1 MKTPSLQKITLCAA
15 LALAP
20 ALPSVAQSTNP
31 PAPATPAPSVAAV
44 EEEILVLSPFEVDAS
59 RDTGY
64 QATSTLAGSRVNTS
78 LKDVGASIT
87 VVTKALMND
96 LSAVGV
102 NDILSYTA
110 NTEGI
115 HEFTNSPAGVG
126 GRTTDAASQAPN
138 NANRVRGLSYADN
151 LRDYYYTINATGL
164 DTYNIDEVTLNRGPN
179 SVLAGLGTPS
189 GIINYAPQSA
199 LLTKN
204 SGALS
209 FRFGSWSD
217 KRATLNANYVAIPNT
232 LAFRVALAAN
242 DVGYK
247 QKPSFNRDT
256 RMYLAATYKPWSKT
270 TIHANFEHVD
280 LHANRPN
287 TITASDEVS
296 NWIAAG
302 KPVYDSSVSGASPG
316 SSPDSRLWAWTA
328 PSLLI
333 VRDKSGKVETAY
345 NASSQ
350 RIVASALSSLVTPM
364 GLHSNQYL
372 PLDSINTQPSNEK
385 NKYSSFSLSID
396 QEIIKDLNVNLGY
409 LHETYNSSYL
419 SLFRP
424 DNNSL
429 FVDTNKYL
437 PNGTLNP
444 HLGEMYMDFRG
455 LDNSQN
461 DRNTNDIFRGTISY
475 NLDLTKINPWL
486 GRIRFT
492 GLGEQRDSKFH
503 HDQFT
508 DFGTNAAG
516 TFAEASFR
524 YYLGGNLLGNPITP
538 ATAAPGAFGLLKG
551 ISELYNNG
559 TSWTT
564 TNLNTDY
571 FRKADSRFR
580 RKLGSEA
587 VNGQG
592 NFLKDRVIVMYGIRR
607 DKDQE
612 GVNKTNFDP
621 TSPTQ
626 VAGLASEDITLS
638 SFSKTTKS
646 LSVVL
651 HPLPIDWLSF
661 HYSNSENWVPHG
673 SAIDLLGQATP
684 SPTGKGKDYGFSLD
698 LLKHKL
704 NVKFNWYDMTA
715 SNDSD
720 SIADSVN
727 MPLAQWALPFMDLYK
742 MPGIAAYHGVT
753 NYKKGIANGIALG
766 DSRLYNGYTSS
777 NSSKGVEIELT
788 YNITDNWRLMVNVS
802 KQEAKMAD
810 VATGLTK
817 FIEERLAYWKS
828 IPGLWDTWVLPAAA
842 DPSHTID
849 PWWSTDRTGKDI
861 WGAWGYEGEYLTYKA
876 WEGKPSPQLAKYHG
890 SLMTNYDFT
899 QGPMKGINVGF
910 GTRYIDKTIIGA
922 PGIFDS
928 TGTIVTGLDTAHPY
942 YYHSYLTY
950 DAWLGYKF
958 RPSFFGKK
966 YELSFQ
972 LNCRNLE
979 SKGRYQPIKAD
990 YYGVARDFRIVQP
1003 RSFFVT
1009 TELRF

>member
-1 MKTPSLQKITLCAA
+1 MKAPSLKKLTLCAA
-15 LALAP
+15 LALAS
-20 ALPSVAQSTNP
+20 AVPSVAQTAAP
-31 PAPATPAPSVAAV
+31 KPAPATTTDTD
-44 EEEILVLSPFEVDAS
+44 EIFVLSPFTVDAS
-59 RDTGY
+59 KDTGY

-87 VVTKALMND
+87 VVTKAMLTD
-96 LSAVGV
+96 LSAVNV

-110 NTEGI
+110 NTEGF
-115 HEFTNSPAGVG
+115 HEYTNSPAGVA
-126 GRTTDAASQAPN
+126 GRTTDAASQTPN

-199 LLTKN
+199 LLSKN

-209 FRFGSWSD
+209 FRFGSWGD
-217 KRATLNANYVAIPNT
+217 KRATLNANYVAIPKT
-232 LAFRVALAAN
+232 LAFRVAIAAN

-256 RMYLAATYKPWSKT
+256 RMYLAATYQPWKKT
-270 TIHANFEHVD
+270 TIRANFERVD

-302 KPVYDSSVSGASPG
+302 KPIYDSSISGANPALT
-316 SSPDSRLWAWTA
+316 PDPRLLWAWAA
-328 PSLLI
+328 PNLLI
-333 VRDKSGKVETAY
+333 VRDKSGKLETAY

-350 RIVASALSSLVTPM
+350 RVVASAISGLVTPM
-364 GLHSNQYL
+364 GLNSNKYL

-385 NKYSSFSLSID
+385 NRYTSFSLSID
-396 QEIIKDLNVNLGY
+396 QEIVENLNVNLGY
-409 LHETYNSSYL
+409 VHEAYNSNYL

-429 FVDTNKYL
+429 YVDSNKYL
-437 PNGTLNP
+437 PNGTTNP

-455 LDNSQN
+455 LDNSQF
-461 DRNTNDIFRGTISY
+461 DWNTNDIFRGTVTY
-475 NLDLTKINPWL
+475 KLDLTKINPWL
-486 GRIRFT
+486 GSLRFT
-492 GLGEQRDSKFH
+492 GFGEQRDSKFH
-503 HDQFT
+503 HEQFT
-508 DFGTNAAG
+508 SFGTNAAG
-516 TFAEASFR
+516 NFGEANFR
-524 YYLGGNLLGNPITP
+524 YYLGGNLLGNTVAP

-551 ISELYNNG
+551 VSQLYNNG

-564 TNLNTDY
+564 TNLDTNY
-571 FRKADSRFR
+571 YRKADSRFR

-587 VNGQG
+587 AIVQG
-592 NFLKDRVIVMYGIRR
+592 NFLKDRIVAMYGIRR

-612 GVNKTNFDP
+612 GVNKTNLDP

-626 VAGLASEDITLS
+626 FAPLASEDIAL
-638 SFSKTTKS
+638 TTKS
-646 LSVVL
+646 NTTKSVSVVV
-651 HPLPIDWLSF
+651 HPLPIDWISF
-661 HYSNSENWVPHG
+661 HYSRSENWVPHG
-673 SAIDLLGQATP
+673 SAIDLLGHATP

-698 LLKHKL
+698 LLKNKL
-704 NVKFNWYDMTA
+704 HVKFNWYDMTA
-715 SNDSD
+715 ANDSD
-720 SIADSVN
+720 AIAESVN
-727 MPLAQWALPFMDLYK
+727 MPLAQWAIPFMDLYK

-753 NYKKGIANGIALG
+753 NYKKGIADGITLG
-766 DSRLYNGYTSS
+766 DSRLYNGYTA
-777 NSSKGVEIELT
+777 NTTSKGMEVEMT

-802 KQEAKMAD
+802 KQEAKISN
-810 VATGLTK
+810 VATGLTA

-842 DPSHTID
+842 DPNHTID
-849 PWWSTDRTGKDI
+849 PWWSTDRTGRDI

-899 QGPMKGINVGF
+899 RGPMKGLNLGF

-928 TGTIVTGLDTAHPY
+928 TGTIVTGLDTNHPY

-958 RPSFFGKK
+958 RPAFFGKK

-972 LNCRNLE
+972 LNCRNIE

-1003 RSFFVT
+1003 RSFYVT

>member
-1 MKTPSLQKITLCAA
+1 MSALHTAARVRRSALSALSLLLVSLGFGQTTPPA
-15 LALAP
+15 AP
-20 ALPSVAQSTNP
+20 ADETKDEA
-31 PAPATPAPSVAAV
+31 
-44 EEEILVLSPFEVDAS
+44 IVLSPFVVDATK
-59 RDTGY
+59 DTGY

-78 LKDVGASIT
+78 LKDVAASIT
-87 VVTKALMND
+87 VVTKDMFTD
-96 LSAVGV
+96 LAAVNV

-115 HEFTNSPAGVG
+115 HEYTNAPSGVG
-126 GRTTDAASQAPN
+126 GRTMDAASQAPN

-151 LRDYYYTINATGL
+151 LRDYYYTINSTGL
-164 DTYNIDEVTLNRGPN
+164 DTYNIDQVTLNRGPN

-189 GIINYAPQSA
+189 GIINYAPQDA
-199 LLTKN
+199 LLSKN

-209 FRFGSWSD
+209 LRFGSWGD
-217 KRATLNANYVAIPNT
+217 KRATLNANYIAIPKV
-232 LAFRVALAAN
+232 LAFRVALAGN

-256 RMYLAATYKPWSKT
+256 RMYLALTYQPWEKT
-270 TIHANFEHVD
+270 TIRANFEHVY

-287 TITASDEVS
+287 TITAADQVS
-296 NWIAAG
+296 NWIADG
-302 KPVYDSSVSGASPG
+302 RPVYDSKNG
-316 SSPDSRLWAWTA
+316 SNVFDNYSNLWSWAA
-328 PSLLI
+328 GNPLI
-333 VRDKSGKVETAY
+333 VRDKSGHIETAY
-345 NASSQ
+345 NGSSQ
-350 RIVASALSSLVTPM
+350 KVVASAISGLVSPM
-364 GLHSNQYL
+364 GLNSNLYL

-385 NKYSSFSLSID
+385 DRYTSFSLSID
-396 QEIIKDLNVNLGY
+396 QEIVENLNLNLGY
-409 LHETYNSSYL
+409 LHETYNSTYL
-419 SLFRP
+419 SLYRP

-429 FVDTNKYL
+429 YVDANKYL
-437 PNGTLNP
+437 PDGTTNP

-455 LDNSQN
+455 LDNSQY
-461 DRNTNDIFRGTISY
+461 DWNTNDIVRGTISY
-475 NLDLTKINPWL
+475 HLDLTKINPWL
-486 GRIRFT
+486 GSYQFT
-492 GLGEQRDSKFH
+492 GFGEQRDSKFH
-503 HDQFT
+503 HEQFT
-508 DFGTNAAG
+508 SFGTNGAG
-516 TFAEASFR
+516 DFGEANFR
-524 YYLGGNLLGNPITP
+524 YYLGGNLLSNPVAP

-551 ISELYNNG
+551 VSELYRNG
-559 TSWTT
+559 NSWTT
-564 TNLNTDY
+564 TTLDTNY
-571 FRKADSRFR
+571 YRKADSRFR

-587 VNGQG
+587 AIVQG
-592 NFLKDRVIVMYGIRR
+592 HFLKDRIVAMYGIRR

-612 GVNKTNFDP
+612 GVNKINLDP
-621 TSPTQ
+621 TSPTN

-638 SFSKTTKS
+638 TFSNTTKT
-646 LSVVL
+646 LAVVV

-661 HYSNSENWVPHG
+661 HYSHSENWVPHG
-673 SAIDLLGQATP
+673 SAIDLLGHATP
-684 SPTGKGKDYGFSLD
+684 SPTGTGKDYGFSLD
-698 LLKHKL
+698 LLKSKL
-704 NVKFNWYDMTA
+704 HVKFNWYDMTA
-715 SNDSD
+715 ANDSD

-753 NYKKGIANGIALG
+753 NYKKGIADGITLG
-766 DSRLYNGYTSS
+766 DGRLYNGYTA
-777 NSSKGVEIELT
+777 NSTSKGMEVELT
-788 YNITDNWRLMVNVS
+788 YNITDNWRLMATVS
-802 KQEAKMAD
+802 KQEAKMSN
-810 VATGLTK
+810 VAAGLTA

-842 DPSHTID
+842 DPNHTID

-890 SLMTNYDFT
+890 SLMTNYKFA
-899 QGPMKGINVGF
+899 QGPMKGVNLGF
-910 GTRYIDKTIIGA
+910 GARYIDKAIIGA

-928 TGTIVTGLDTAHPY
+928 TGTIVTGLDTDHPY

-958 RPSFFGKK
+958 RPTFFGKK

-1003 RSFFVT
+1003 RSFYFT